1 MFLLAGKT
9 PTHKRSVTCF
19 HSKRTSHL
27 KGLCERSSPT
37 LPHTSGWFVPA
48 ATPCSKEDKNLPSST
63 CMKRPSPAI
72 SPRPGGAH
80 ALLPYHLQEQGD
92 GGWDGGRWEHSPTG
106 AAQVCPWRGAR
117 GTGMPCSGPVHGV
130 SLGSL
135 SSPEPSQST
144 WRSKQHH
151 QTWVRCAETWAQ
163 APGRVGASWHRVR
176 TFWKGFRDHR
186 RDCTSS

>member
-9 PTHKRSVTCF
+9 PTHKRFVTCF
-19 HSKRTSHL
+19 HSKRTSLL

-80 ALLPYHLQEQGD
+80 ALLPYQ
-92 GGWDGGRWEHSPTG
+92 
-106 AAQVCPWRGAR
+106 GAR
-117 GTGMPCSGPVHGV
+117 GWRLRWGKVRAQPHRCCPDVPIAGCKRHRNALLRVSPWGQSGLPLAVQPWALSEHLEV
-130 SLGSL
+130 KAASANMSQLCWDLSPGSR
-135 SSPEPSQST
+135 E
-144 WRSKQHH
+144 R
-151 QTWVRCAETWAQ
+151 RCFLT
-163 APGRVGASWHRVR
+163 
-176 TFWKGFRDHR
+176 
-186 RDCTSS
+186 